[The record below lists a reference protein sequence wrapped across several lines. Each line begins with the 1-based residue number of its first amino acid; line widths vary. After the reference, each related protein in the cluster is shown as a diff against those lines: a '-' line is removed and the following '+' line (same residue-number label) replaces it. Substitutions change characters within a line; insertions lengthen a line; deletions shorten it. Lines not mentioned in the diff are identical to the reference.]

1 MICFLIIIKDTLP
14 TVLGIYEPLHR
25 DGILFLAGVFV
36 VLPLSLQRDMASLS
50 FTSLLSIISVMTLL
64 GFVAWY
70 APVNEAVM
78 KSGGFWAVIL
88 KDPLKPTVIMSIGI
102 LSDGF
107 ACQHA
112 AFVFSSSLINLT
124 RNRWAKVT
132 KSGIGLVGVTF
143 CIIAVIGC
151 LSFQDNTR
159 SDILNNF
166 STQGLFGNAARSLLA
181 ITMCFTYP
189 IECFVCRH
197 VLTHI
202 IYGIDSE
209 VPENNTPDLLKTLR
223 KMTFAVFILT
233 MIPALLLDDLGIVLA
248 LTGCLGASSIAYIAP
263 GLIYL
268 GLYGGNF
275 LRIVSGLP
283 KSSVTDTG
291 DENDTVEESY
301 NRAKDHFVTS
311 WFRKW

>member
-25 DGILFLAGVFV
+25 DGILLLVGTFV

-50 FTSLLSIISVMTLL
+50 FTSLLSIISVMSLL
-64 GFVAWY
+64 GFVAWF

-78 KSGGFWAVIL
+78 KAGGYWTVIL
-88 KDPLKPTVIMSIGI
+88 KDPIKPTIIMSIAI

-112 AFVFSSSLINLT
+112 AFVFSSSLVNVT
-124 RNRWAKVT
+124 RSRWAKVT
-132 KSGIGLVGVTF
+132 TSGIGLVGITF
-143 CIIAVIGC
+143 CVIAVIGC
-151 LSFQDNTR
+151 LAFQDNTR

-166 STQGLFGNAARSLLA
+166 STQGVFGNAARSLLA

-189 IECFVCRH
+189 LDCFVCRH
-197 VLTHI
+197 VLTNI

-248 LTGCLGASSIAYIAP
+248 LTGCLGASTIAYIAP
-263 GLIYL
+263 GMIFL
-268 GLYGGNF
+268 GLHGGNF
-275 LRIVSGLP
+275 LRLVSGLP
-283 KSSVTDTG
+283 KNSATDKG
-291 DENDTVEESY
+291 DEMETVEDSY
-301 NRAKDHFVTS
+301 NLAKQHFITS
-311 WFRKW
+311 NFKKG

>member
-1 MICFLIIIKDTLP
+1 
-14 TVLGIYEPLHR
+14 
-25 DGILFLAGVFV
+25 
-36 VLPLSLQRDMASLS
+36 
-50 FTSLLSIISVMTLL
+50 MTLL

-78 KSGGFWAVIL
+78 KSGGYWEVIT
-88 KDPLKPTVIMSIGI
+88 KDPLKPTVVMAMAI

-112 AFVFSSSLINLT
+112 AFVFSTSLSNLS
-124 RNRWAKVT
+124 RKRWATVT
-132 KSGIGLVGVTF
+132 KGGIGLVGVTF
-143 CIIAVIGC
+143 CAIAVLGC
-151 LSFQDNTR
+151 LAFQDNTK

-166 STQGLFGNAARSLLA
+166 SSRGIFGNAARCLLA

-189 IECFVCRH
+189 LDCFVCRH

-209 VPENNTPDLLKTLR
+209 IPENNTPDLLRTLR
-223 KMTFAVFILT
+223 KVTVAVFILT
-233 MIPALLLDDLGIVLA
+233 MIPALILDDLGIVLA

-268 GLYGGNF
+268 GLYGNDF
-275 LRIVSGLP
+275 LRIVSGFP
-283 KSSVTDTG
+283 KSGTNYKWD
-291 DENDTVEESY
+291 DNDTSENSY
-301 NRAKDHFVTS
+301 DCAKKNFMTS
-311 WFRKW
+311 YIRTG